1 MDLQRRNWAFR
12 EKGAFVLRIAG
23 LSKCSGP
30 QRSRP
35 PCVGRKVEA
44 TEPPQSFTDSQLV
57 GSIPPYTSLAISFF
71 YYFVRKSYENTV
83 GVHPAL

>member
-1 MDLQRRNWAFR
+1 MKL
-12 EKGAFVLRIAG
+12 G
-23 LSKCSGP
+23 LSRE
-30 QRSRP
+30 RSLHIEDCGSLKMFRTP
-35 PCVGRKVEA
+35 EKSASLCGSESRIESCRRFSPIR
-44 TEPPQSFTDSQLV
+44 DSQLV